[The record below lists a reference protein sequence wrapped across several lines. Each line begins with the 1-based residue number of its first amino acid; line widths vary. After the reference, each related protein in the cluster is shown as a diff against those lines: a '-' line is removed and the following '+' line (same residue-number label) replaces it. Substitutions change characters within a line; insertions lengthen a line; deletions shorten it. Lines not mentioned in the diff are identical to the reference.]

1 MRRAPWTDAELAR
14 ALDGLR
20 HVEMEIEAPPH
31 IEAAVLAK
39 WDEAHGPTSAYR
51 RALWRQAAAVAA
63 GITIGIGLWQLGH
76 HLQLATRLPSSDDQ
90 SRTLVV
96 VGEPILQGEP
106 VRMVRMRMPASTLAG
121 LGVRTVA
128 VDPASQVDVDVIVG
142 EDGIARAIRVGM

>member
-1 MRRAPWTDAELAR
+1 MRRAPWTDPDLAR
-14 ALDGLR
+14 ALDDLR

-31 IEAAVLAK
+31 LEAAVVAK
-39 WDEAHGPTSAYR
+39 WDEAHRPSVAR
-51 RALWRQAAAVAA
+51 RRTLWREAAAVAA
-63 GITIGIGLWQLGH
+63 GVTIGVGLWQLGY
-76 HLQLATRLPSSDDQ
+76 HLQQATRQPSSDDQ

-121 LGVRTVA
+121 LGVRPVA